1 MNDEDIAPVIRILKG
16 QLRKWDTPV
25 VTQMAEEE
33 RSPFAILIAT
43 ILSSRTKDET
53 TAAAAERLFR
63 LASTPGAMSRLTEEE
78 VAKAIYPVG
87 FYRTK
92 AKNVSQTCK
101 KLVESFS
108 SAVPDNLED
117 LMTLPGVGRK
127 TANLV
132 LSLGFG
138 GPGLCVDTHVHRIS
152 NRLGYVKTKAPG
164 ETERK
169 LREKLPRR
177 YWSIYNTV
185 MVAHGQNICR
195 PVSPFCSKCP
205 VFRCCDRV
213 GVARN
218 R

>member
-1 MNDEDIAPVIRILKG
+1 MNDEDIAPVIRVLKG

-78 VAKAIYPVG
+78 VVKAIYPVG

-92 AKNVSQTCK
+92 AKNVVQTCK

-152 NRLGYVKTKAPG
+152 NRLGYVKTKTPG

-205 VFRCCDRV
+205 VSRYCDRV

>member
-1 MNDEDIAPVIRILKG
+1 MNDEDIVPVIRILKG
-16 QLRKWDTPV
+16 QLRNWDTPV

-53 TAAAAERLFR
+53 TAAAAELLFR

-92 AKNVSQTCK
+92 AKNVVQTCK

-132 LSLGFG
+132 LALGFG

-152 NRLGYVKTKAPG
+152 NRLGYVKTKTPG

-195 PVSPFCSKCP
+195 PVSPFCGKCP
-205 VFRCCDRV
+205 VFRYCDRV

>member
-92 AKNVSQTCK
+92 AKNVVQTCK

-152 NRLGYVKTKAPG
+152 NRLGYVKTKTPG

-205 VFRCCDRV
+205 VSRYCDRV

>member
-92 AKNVSQTCK
+92 AKNVVQTCK

-152 NRLGYVKTKAPG
+152 NRLGYVKTKTPG

-205 VFRCCDRV
+205 VFRYCDRV

>member
-1 MNDEDIAPVIRILKG
+1 
-16 QLRKWDTPV
+16 
-25 VTQMAEEE
+25 
-33 RSPFAILIAT
+33 
-43 ILSSRTKDET
+43 
-53 TAAAAERLFR
+53 
-63 LASTPGAMSRLTEEE
+63 MSRLTEEE

-138 GPGLCVDTHVHRIS
+138 GPGLCV
-152 NRLGYVKTKAPG
+152 GYTCASDFEPVGLREDEGPRRNGEKTPG
-164 ETERK
+164 EASPEVLVYLQHGHGRP
-169 LREKLPRR
+169 RPEHLPSRVALLQQV
-177 YWSIYNTV
+177 SGLTV
-185 MVAHGQNICR
+185 L
-195 PVSPFCSKCP
+195 
-205 VFRCCDRV
+205 
-213 GVARN
+213 
-218 R
+218 